1 VDRPDLD
8 RYAARIA
15 YDGDYSPSIRTLRAL
30 HRLHPQ
36 AIAFEN
42 LSPLA
47 GDVPALDLPALEH
60 KLVGARRG
68 GWCFEHNLLFAAVLR
83 EAGFAVTGLAARVLW
98 NNRPQAEA
106 ARSHML
112 LTLAVE
118 GETWLADVG
127 FGGLSLTAPLRL
139 VVDVVQ
145 ETPHESFVLRQVAG
159 EYVLS
164 AVLPEAEA
172 PLYRFDLTPQQPI
185 DYAYANWY
193 LATHPSSHFLKNVF
207 AARSVEGGRHALV
220 NGEYSWRQTGAA
232 PLRQQVGSVE
242 ALRVLLESAFGVT
255 LPPDSA
261 VDARLAPLLHNVRR

>member
-1 VDRPDLD
+1 MDRPDLD

-47 GDVPALDLPALEH
+47 GDVPALDLPALEQ
-60 KLVGARRG
+60 KLLHARRG
-68 GWCFEHNLLFAAVLR
+68 GWCFEHNLFFAAVLR

-112 LTLAVE
+112 LQVAVA

-145 ETPHESFVLRQVAG
+145 ETPHESFVLRRDGG
-159 EYVLS
+159 EYVLF

-172 PLYRFDLTPQQPI
+172 PLYRFDMTPQQAI